1 MADHV
6 NCREIRVH
14 VIWKFWRKYL
24 DWAGNIRCH
33 MKICLS
39 KILFLWS
46 LIDNK
51 ELNWCIFAQRG
62 NVFWKSPYFADTYLR
77 KTFPKV
83 HIFWRGYILLHFVAS
98 ILPHLPSWELSWTE
112 NIKRRLQRNIF
123 TTREEIFP
131 SEETIYLC

>member
-62 NVFWKSPYFADTYLR
+62 NVFCICICVKHFQKSIYFEKAIYC
-77 KTFPKV
+77 
-83 HIFWRGYILLHFVAS
+83 YILWLLFCPIFPPGSWAEQK
-98 ILPHLPSWELSWTE
+98 ILRGGS
-112 NIKRRLQRNIF
+112 K
-123 TTREEIFP
+123 EIFLP
-131 SEETIYLC
+131 QEKKYFHLKRKYICAKK